1 MEATP
6 WLTKV
11 FFIGF
16 MTTFDVCFVAQ
27 SISYLSSLV
36 VLVVAGDRV
45 GEEWDGSDLCCQ
57 FKDDAIRCTVSLLD
71 KPVLV
76 TYHPYRQEWVISRC
90 WLGFYRGIS
99 ILLRACVYKV

>member
-11 FFIGF
+11 CFIAF
-16 MTTFDVCFVAQ
+16 MKKFDVCFMAHLV
-27 SISYLSSLV
+27 SYFSSLI

-45 GEEWDGSDLCCQ
+45 GKEWDGSELRCE

-76 TYHPYRQEWVISRC
+76 TSWTY
-90 WLGFYRGIS
+90 G
-99 ILLRACVYKV
+99 